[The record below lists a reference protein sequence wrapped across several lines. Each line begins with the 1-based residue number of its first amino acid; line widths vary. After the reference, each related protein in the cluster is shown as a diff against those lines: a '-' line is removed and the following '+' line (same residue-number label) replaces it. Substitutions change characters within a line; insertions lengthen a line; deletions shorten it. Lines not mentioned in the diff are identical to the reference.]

1 MDQKS
6 NPIPIII
13 GDIGGT
19 NIRLQ
24 IITLNPTN
32 KQLKSIKHEILKTV
46 DYKSLNDALVH
57 FLKEFETN
65 KENYPTRAN
74 IGIAGPVFNNKVKIS
89 NVAHWE
95 VVDGD
100 AISKDLNIPNF

>member
-1 MDQKS
+1 M
-6 NPIPIII
+6 
-13 GDIGGT
+13 
-19 NIRLQ
+19 
-24 IITLNPTN
+24 
-32 KQLKSIKHEILKTV
+32 
-46 DYKSLNDALVH
+46 
-57 FLKEFETN
+57 KEFETN

-100 AISKDLNIPNF
+100 AISKELNIPNFKLFNDFEIASYAVLGLHPEE